1 MPIYLPTKNLYRV
14 WFSRNENS
22 WLPLVNQL
30 RLIRFLEKNKS
41 AKITVIIRAAC
52 LSELALEAMQNFK
65 RNYSNLEIVDVDFL
79 FGTLTHPMDRALAQ
93 LVLEEVG
100 AGQMASARDILTT
113 IPFFAYKF
121 GQYSDFD
128 ATVSVD
134 QLPEYVEL
142 DWPTPILVVPIPESK
157 RIYEYKRIYN
167 DLILVTSSNKE
178 PISEAD
184 VRLCLEPFGA
194 KIIENYTNPLDV
206 FERLKNEVDSILIE
220 LIREKEIWKYSIP
233 DIHAKMV
240 DLLSFEHWKQVFINR
255 YNISNP
261 LPPET
266 SAGEIRSLIARYIEK
281 NPLVKFKLEESDDF
295 NTSLR
300 KLYQGA
306 LDQFTLKF
314 VVYSSGPGVY
324 KKVKEYPC
332 DVFYRA
338 IRRSFLST
346 GCRTP
351 SDMSWLPEGQRK
363 IEETDHQMLKATR
376 LIQKNFRLASQRGL
390 WKKPIHAL
398 PHLDAVIDDIDCMDS
413 MVAFEF

>member
-142 DWPTPILVVPIPESK
+142 DWPTPI
-157 RIYEYKRIYN
+157 
-167 DLILVTSSNKE
+167 
-178 PISEAD
+178 
-184 VRLCLEPFGA
+184 
-194 KIIENYTNPLDV
+194 
-206 FERLKNEVDSILIE
+206 
-220 LIREKEIWKYSIP
+220 
-233 DIHAKMV
+233 
-240 DLLSFEHWKQVFINR
+240 
-255 YNISNP
+255 
-261 LPPET
+261 
-266 SAGEIRSLIARYIEK
+266 
-281 NPLVKFKLEESDDF
+281 
-295 NTSLR
+295 
-300 KLYQGA
+300 
-306 LDQFTLKF
+306 
-314 VVYSSGPGVY
+314 
-324 KKVKEYPC
+324 
-332 DVFYRA
+332 
-338 IRRSFLST
+338 
-346 GCRTP
+346 
-351 SDMSWLPEGQRK
+351 
-363 IEETDHQMLKATR
+363 
-376 LIQKNFRLASQRGL
+376 
-390 WKKPIHAL
+390 
-398 PHLDAVIDDIDCMDS
+398 
-413 MVAFEF
+413 